1 MSRSANKRLVR
12 RTKSSRIRKS
22 RLNKSKR
29 APRRRSVSR
38 SRTVRR
44 TASRSKRPRRTASR
58 SKRSRRT
65 ASRRD
70 LKVNQKI
77 KNKSKYSIQ
86 TDSIFYLKDDNFDY
100 FTVSK
105 NTILFRGQKTDENK
119 NRPTYFANE
128 PNNAIEYLKTNQ
140 KGYLKIFKT
149 IKTLN
154 LFEINESNINKL
166 LTQLFHDKSIIRP
179 KKFTQTL
186 YEVIRFI
193 FTGIYKFQPEK
204 TAYKIKKITR
214 NSCYDQDIIFSNWL
228 CANGFHGYY
237 ASDLSQKLTCDFP
250 GEIMLCDPL
259 ATTKEIKSI
268 HMKKTK
274 KILKIED
281 LLK

>member
-1 MSRSANKRLVR
+1 MPRSANKRLLR
-12 RTKSSRIRKS
+12 RTKSSRIRTR

-29 APRRRSVSR
+29 TPTRNKS
-38 SRTVRR
+38 RR
-44 TASRSKRPRRTASR
+44 TARRS
-58 SKRSRRT
+58 RSRRT
-65 ASRRD
+65 ARRRRSNVKRSALKILRNKRD
-70 LKVNQKI
+70 TKVNRKI
-77 KNKSKYSIQ
+77 KDKYSIP
-86 TDSIFYLKDDNFDY
+86 TNSIFYLKDNNWDY

-128 PNNAIEYLKTNQ
+128 PNNAVEYLNTNQ

-149 IKTLN
+149 SKPLN

-166 LTQLFHDKSIIRP
+166 LTQLFHDKTIIRP
-179 KKFTQTL
+179 KKFAQTL

-193 FTGIYKFQPEK
+193 FTGKYKFPPEK

-214 NSCYDQDIIFSNWL
+214 NSCYEQDIIFSNWL
-228 CANGFHGYY
+228 CANGFDGYY
-237 ASDLSQKLTCDFP
+237 AADLSQKLTCDFP

-259 ATTKEIKSI
+259 SSTEEIKSI

-274 KILKIED
+274 NIFKIED